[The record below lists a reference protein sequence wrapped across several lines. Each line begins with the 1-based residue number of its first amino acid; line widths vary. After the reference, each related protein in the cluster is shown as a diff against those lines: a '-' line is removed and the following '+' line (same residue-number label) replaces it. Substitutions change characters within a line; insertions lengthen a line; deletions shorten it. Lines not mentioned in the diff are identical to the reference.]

1 MFLFQILHQDA
12 LLKPMNM
19 VQQFLAAS
27 PAEEH
32 NENFKTERFAF
43 MFQIIR
49 RMQHNIHPA
58 TSSKVSLQH
67 G

>member
-1 MFLFQILHQDA
+1 
-12 LLKPMNM
+12 MNM

-27 PAEEH
+27 PAEEPG
-32 NENFKTERFAF
+32 ESLKAERLAV

-49 RMQHNIHPA
+49 RMQHNIHPI
-58 TSSKVSLQH
+58 TSSKISFQH